1 MKQLVPTAI
10 AILFGWITL
19 LGYLFGALIGPDFAF
34 HLALIR
40 WAATLAAVAF
50 ILGILN
56 LLGVHLRRI
65 ANQER
70 DWAYSIVLILSFFVV
85 MAAGAWAAYQGDGLD
100 NGALRWIFQ
109 TVLSPLEAAAASL
122 LIFFLVAAAF
132 RAMRKRP
139 SWTTV
144 VFVLTII
151 LVLLGTLPF
160 PGDFGDILASARD
173 WLMQNVAMSGA
184 RGILL
189 GVALGTI
196 ATGLRVLVGIDRPH
210 SEREP

>member
-19 LGYLFGALIGPDFAF
+19 LGYLFGGFLGPDFAI
-34 HLALIR
+34 HLIFIR

-50 ILGILN
+50 ILGIMN

-70 DWAYSIVLILSFFVV
+70 DWAYSIFLILSFLVV
-85 MAAGAWAAYQGDGLD
+85 IAAGAWAAYQGDGLG
-100 NGALRWIFQ
+100 NGALRWIFRMI
-109 TVLSPLEAAAASL
+109 LSPLEAAAASL
-122 LIFFLVAAAF
+122 LIFFMVAAAF

-139 SWTTV
+139 TWPTLI
-144 VFVLTII
+144 FVLTII
-151 LVLLGTLPF
+151 LVLLGTVPF
-160 PGDFGDILASARD
+160 PGGIGQVLGEARN
-173 WLMQNVAMSGA
+173 WLTQVFAMAGA
-184 RGILL
+184 RGMLL

>member
-1 MKQLVPTAI
+1 MKQLVPTAV

-34 HLALIR
+34 HLVLIR

-100 NGALRWIFQ
+100 NGALRWIFR
-109 TVLSPLEAAAASL
+109 TILSPLEAAAASL

-132 RAMRKRP
+132 RAVRKRP
-139 SWTTV
+139 SWTTIL
-144 VFVLTII
+144 FVLTII
-151 LVLLGTLPF
+151 LVLLGTLPI
-160 PGDFGDILASARD
+160 PGELGEMMASVRD
-173 WLMQNVAMSGA
+173 WLTQIVAMSGA